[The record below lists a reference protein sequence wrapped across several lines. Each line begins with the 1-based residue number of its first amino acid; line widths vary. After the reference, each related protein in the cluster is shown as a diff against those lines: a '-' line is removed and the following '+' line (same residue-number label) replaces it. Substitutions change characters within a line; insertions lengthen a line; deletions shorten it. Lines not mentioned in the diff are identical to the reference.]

1 MRELPDEIRR
11 AAMNRPQDSKEQ
23 GGVPIPARSAG
34 MTLKA
39 YLRACERQFVQV
51 VLDECQG
58 DKDAAAKKLGVS
70 LATFYRK
77 YGGQ

>member
-1 MRELPDEIRR
+1 
-11 AAMNRPQDSKEQ
+11 
-23 GGVPIPARSAG
+23 